1 MKAFHQV
8 LFYLRQFKQGEM
20 LLFGFINPFYLYKSK
35 HMSIYMDVI
44 KMELIKVFLFL
55 YICIQG
61 TVQEARRNSVR
72 YHRES
77 ILQSGQSVECWGS
90 WGYNGGAG
98 EGY

>member
-20 LLFGFINPFYLYKSK
+20 LLFGFINPFYFYKSK

-44 KMELIKVFLFL
+44 KMELINVL
-55 YICIQG
+55 QG
-61 TVQEARRNSVR
+61 TVQEARRNSVH